1 MQKQFKKIRGCRL
14 LKRSFIYGT
23 KSCNSRVTCKGKNYK
38 EILNDNIK
46 IIRKENEKID
56 FDYYENALFK
66 ELNSLRKEI
75 SKKEN
80 IAPYIIFSD
89 MTLIEMAEKKP
100 RNRWDMLKI
109 KGIGNQ
115 KFKSYGEKF
124 LERINNYCMEERI

>member
-1 MQKQFKKIRGCRL
+1 MGLFH
-14 LKRSFIYGT
+14 KRIKDS
-23 KSCNSRVTCKGKNYK
+23 SPV
-38 EILNDNIK
+38 EIEEDYEGEVRTICETIDNANLQIK

-66 ELNSLRKEI
+66 QLNSLRKEI

-100 RNRWDMLKI
+100 TNRWEMLKI

-115 KFKSYGEKF
+115 KFTSYGERF
-124 LERINNYCMEERI
+124 LERINTYNMEEKK

>member
-1 MQKQFKKIRGCRL
+1 MVFNDCPYIFYSVLDLYILSKNCNKI
-14 LKRSFIYGT
+14 
-23 KSCNSRVTCKGKNYK
+23 N
-38 EILNDNIK
+38 
-46 IIRKENEKID
+46 
-56 FDYYENALFK
+56 YENNLFK

-75 SKKEN
+75 SKQEN

-115 KFKSYGEKF
+115 KFKSYGERF
-124 LERINNYCMEERI
+124 LERINNYCMEERL